1 MFAKSRKI
9 FDEVLQKAD
18 YRAALRFFN
27 CKGIPAHIAVEFNIK
42 RDRYIEIVLDIL
54 RQEPE
59 GSVAKAMRELSG
71 DQESKS
77 VAPAIAY
84 RPVPSARVT
93 NACVPS
99 VIDNQSPRDR
109 KSVV

>member
-1 MFAKSRKI
+1 LFAKSRKV
-9 FDEVLQKAD
+9 FDDILQKDD

-59 GSVAKAMRELSG
+59 GSVAKAMRAAILSG
-71 DQESKS
+71 SGS
-77 VAPAIAY
+77 
-84 RPVPSARVT
+84 SL
-93 NACVPS
+93 
-99 VIDNQSPRDR
+99 
-109 KSVV
+109 